1 MANRQKRI
9 AKETNLLQKKEQFR
23 KRFKSA
29 KHQQKKGLRY
39 LLVQL
44 TLENNCSL
52 VYSGSEQ
59 EKLKLKDVES
69 LLRRFKK
76 LAWQDKEL
84 FLALVRHP
92 KINFESSFSYHLF
105 LDILRLIRT
114 PIRSFDS
121 WKVPKSKSDE
131 NIFKSLFLH
140 LFVTYRLPAVVQ
152 NNIIQILYVDKLT
165 SWKGDLLIGLAE
177 GVGLH
182 AISGIPFVCNSK
194 MNFHFH
200 HAPTDYS
207 VEQALAWAKL
217 RSSNTGHRI
226 SNILTRK
233 LFKEN
238 YLAWP
243 KWIPNFLGFVQ
254 RNPTI
259 TARQINALL
268 SFIVFQKE
276 QKYLLSFPEV
286 SYKIEVEPLF
296 PNFSFKGRTIS
307 SALNLENKWKEY
319 LQILRETGTKG
330 ALPESKIQ
338 PFTYRTKTG
347 KVYTFRQILSVK
359 DLIREG
365 KRMNHCV
372 ATYSS
377 HCVKRIC
384 SIWAVQIRFPKG
396 LTKNLLTI
404 ELVENEKHLEQIQG
418 MCNRNP
424 SKEEMLAVQAWAAK
438 ETLTICKSY

>member
-9 AKETNLLQKKEQFR
+9 AKEISLLQKKEQFR
-23 KRFKSA
+23 KRFKVA
-29 KHQQKKGLRY
+29 KHQQKEGLRH

-44 TLENNCSL
+44 SL
-52 VYSGSEQ
+52 DKFSITRPSNEQ
-59 EKLKLKDVES
+59 EYTRYKEFHP
-69 LLRRFKK
+69 LLQRFKK
-76 LAWQDKEL
+76 LNQHKKEL
-84 FLALVRHP
+84 FIALVRHP

-105 LDILRLIRT
+105 LDILRLIHLPVR
-114 PIRSFDS
+114 PLKS
-121 WKVPKSKSDE
+121 WKAPKSKSDE
-131 NIFKSLFLH
+131 SVFKSLFLH

-152 NNIIQILYVDKLT
+152 NKLIQILYVDKLS

-177 GVGLH
+177 GHGLH
-182 AISGIPFVCNSK
+182 NITGLPFICNSK
-194 MNFHFH
+194 MNFHLCQ
-200 HAPTDYS
+200 APEDYS
-207 VEQALAWAKL
+207 IEQALAWARL

-259 TARQINALL
+259 TARQINTLL

-276 QKYLLSFPEV
+276 QKYLLFFPEV

-296 PNFSFKGRTIS
+296 PNFSLKGRTIN
-307 SALNLENKWKEY
+307 SALSIENKWKEY
-319 LQILRETGTKG
+319 LQILRETGSKG
-330 ALPESKIQ
+330 ALPLSTIK
-338 PFTYRTKTG
+338 PFTYRAKNG
-347 KVYTFRQILSVK
+347 KIYTFRQILSVK
-359 DLIREG
+359 DLITEG

-372 ATYSS
+372 ATYSTN
-377 HCVKRIC
+377 CVKKIC

-404 ELVENEKHLEQIQG
+404 ELVEASKHLEQIQG

-424 SKEEMLAVQAWAAK
+424 SKEEMVAVKAWADQ
-438 ETLTICKSY
+438 ETLTICNSY

>member
-9 AKETNLLQKKEQFR
+9 AKETSLLQKKEQFR
-23 KRFKSA
+23 NRFKVA
-29 KHQQKKGLRY
+29 KHQQKIGLRA

-44 TLENNCSL
+44 NVENYSVTYPSL
-52 VYSGSEQ
+52 KEGDSKFEDFHPLLKRFM
-59 EKLKLKDVES
+59 KLG
-69 LLRRFKK
+69 
-76 LAWQDKEL
+76 WQHKQL
-84 FLALVRHP
+84 FINLVRHP

-105 LDILRLIRT
+105 LDILRLMRS
-114 PIRSFDS
+114 PIRSLDS
-121 WKVPKSKSDE
+121 WKAPKSKSDE

-140 LFVTYRLPAVVQ
+140 LFVTYRLPAVIQ
-152 NNIIQILYVDKLT
+152 NNLIQILYIDQLT

-177 GVGLH
+177 GYGLH
-182 AISGIPFVCNSK
+182 AIPGIPFVCNSK
-194 MNFHFH
+194 MSFHFH
-200 HAPTDYS
+200 QAPTDYS
-207 VEQALAWAKL
+207 IEQALAWAKL
-217 RSSNTGHRI
+217 RSSNTGHRV

-259 TARQINALL
+259 TARQINTLL
-268 SFIVFQKE
+268 SFVVFQKE
-276 QKYLLSFPEV
+276 QKYILSFSEV
-286 SYKIEVEPLF
+286 SYKIEVDPLF
-296 PNFSFKGRTIS
+296 PDFSFKGRTIS
-307 SALNLENKWKEY
+307 SALNLESKWKEY

-330 ALPESKIQ
+330 ALPESNTQ
-338 PFTYRTKTG
+338 PFTYRSKNG
-347 KVYTFRQILSVK
+347 KIYTFRQILSVK
-359 DLIREG
+359 DLIKEG

-372 ATYSS
+372 ATYSTN
-377 HCVKRIC
+377 CVKKIC

-404 ELVENEKHLEQIQG
+404 ELVESSKYLEQIQG

-424 SKEEMLAVQAWAAK
+424 SKEEMVAIKAWATK